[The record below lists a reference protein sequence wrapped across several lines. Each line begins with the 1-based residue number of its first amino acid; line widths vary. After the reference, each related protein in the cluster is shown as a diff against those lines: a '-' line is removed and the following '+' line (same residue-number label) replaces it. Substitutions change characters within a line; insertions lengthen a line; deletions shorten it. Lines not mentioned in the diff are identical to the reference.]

1 MVRSVDL
8 LQTEK
13 NVKKAAP
20 RAVEAVEAAAPAV
33 PIPTE
38 DGTAH
43 PVLVMTPD
51 LSTLRLIGNLLREVG
66 CVAEL
71 ASDAAEAV
79 VKIRERHP
87 VLVVADVSPTW
98 TEAVV
103 VRRVLRDTT
112 PIRPLPFIVLASRV
126 QFRELFGATPQEHE
140 WAVER
145 PLNPDAF
152 RAAVHAALS
161 KGGVGG
167 CGGEASRGG
176 AGRQVETAPDSEEP
190 LGIDDDGVRTFG
202 EDGNGEP
209 VTYGQ
214 AVEAVRAAIR
224 APDSGEHRLM
234 TDAQGAAK
242 SVAESLTRG
251 ERILVHVFDR
261 NQPFD
266 LANHCANVSVLC
278 VKIGQGLSYSSE
290 ELEKLAFV
298 GLVHDLGMCRI
309 PTELLM
315 KEGTLDSN
323 EAELIKTHPDHGK
336 EIICS
341 FGEEFEWVSDIV
353 RQEHERENG
362 TGYPLGIVGTEIH
375 EFAKIIAVADIFEAF
390 SHPRAFRKTFVS
402 NEALQK
408 VIDMRGKFCSA
419 RIIKAL
425 MNQITM
431 FPLGSYVQLN
441 TGEIGTVVGVNRTN
455 VLSPSVRIVY
465 GSDGARLSRPRVVSL
480 NDTPSIFV
488 VRPLAEEDLPDA
500 TTTPAR

>member
-1 MVRSVDL
+1 MVRAVDL

-13 NVKKAAP
+13 SVKESVGSVDDVVAP
-20 RAVEAVEAAAPAV
+20 ATSAAALPGH
-33 PIPTE
+33 
-38 DGTAH
+38 DGRAH
-43 PVLVMTPD
+43 PVLVLTPD

-79 VKIRERHP
+79 VKIRERQP
-87 VLVVADVSPTW
+87 VLIVADVSPTW

-103 VRRVLRDTT
+103 VRRVLSDTT
-112 PIRPLPFIVLASRV
+112 SVRPLPFIVLASRV
-126 QFRELFGATPQEHE
+126 QFREFFGAPPQAHE

-145 PLNPDAF
+145 PLNADAF
-152 RAAVHAALS
+152 RAAVYAALS
-161 KGGVGG
+161 KGGFDRPAGDDEVSRSAFRHA
-167 CGGEASRGG
+167 EAVS
-176 AGRQVETAPDSEEP
+176 ETGPPP
-190 LGIDDDGVRTFG
+190 LARDDVSSFR
-202 EDGNGEP
+202 EDGDDESG
-209 VTYGQ
+209 TYGA
-214 AVEAVRAAIR
+214 AVEAIR
-224 APDSGEHRLM
+224 ALMRTPDSGEHRLAAE
-234 TDAQGAAK
+234 AQSAAEAI
-242 SVAESLTRG
+242 AESVSRSDS
-251 ERILVHVFDR
+251 ILLHVFDR

-266 LANHCANVSVLC
+266 LARHCGNVAVLC
-278 VKIGQGLSYSSE
+278 VKIGQGLSYSPD
-290 ELEKLAFV
+290 ELKKLAFV
-298 GLVHDLGMCRI
+298 GLVHDIGMCRI

-315 KEGTLDSN
+315 KEGTLDRD

-336 EIICS
+336 AIICS
-341 FGEEFEWVSDIV
+341 FGEELTWAGDIV

-431 FPLGSYVQLN
+431 FPLGS
-441 TGEIGTVVGVNRTN
+441 
-455 VLSPSVRIVY
+455 
-465 GSDGARLSRPRVVSL
+465 
-480 NDTPSIFV
+480 
-488 VRPLAEEDLPDA
+488 
-500 TTTPAR
+500 